1 VSGKKSAPK
10 AEEKPASNLPQT
22 PGRDEMLA
30 SLGKAKAK
38 AAKCKGPGVATA
50 QIQIAGSSGKATS
63 VKVTGAEGAA
73 AACVEK
79 AVRSTSFPKFQKDNF
94 EVKFPFKLGS

>member
-1 VSGKKSAPK
+1 
-10 AEEKPASNLPQT
+10 
-22 PGRDEMLA
+22 MLA
-30 SLGKAKAK
+30 ALGKAKTK

-50 QIQIAGSSGKATS
+50 QIQIAGSGKATS

-79 AVRSTSFPKFQKDNF
+79 AVRSTAFPKFSKDNF
-94 EVKFPFKLGS
+94 EVKFRSSLGVIVGRLR